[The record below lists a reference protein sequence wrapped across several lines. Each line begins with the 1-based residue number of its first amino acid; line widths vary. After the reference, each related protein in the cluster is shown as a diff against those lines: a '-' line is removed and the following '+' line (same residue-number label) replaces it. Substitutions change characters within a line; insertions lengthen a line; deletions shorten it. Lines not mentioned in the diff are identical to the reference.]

1 MCPSLLCRAV
11 SCAVSNSD
19 SISTAVASDLTH
31 FLDSKDCLPENLLVC
46 GYTAAL
52 AETQLVTA
60 GVLVT
65 LGLYCVVASSYYA
78 NGGTQGVIH

>member
-1 MCPSLLCRAV
+1 MLCCTYLLSEGLILAAGVCPSLLCRAV

-52 AETQLVTA
+52 AETQLDTA
-60 GVLVT
+60 QV
-65 LGLYCVVASSYYA
+65 S
-78 NGGTQGVIH
+78 